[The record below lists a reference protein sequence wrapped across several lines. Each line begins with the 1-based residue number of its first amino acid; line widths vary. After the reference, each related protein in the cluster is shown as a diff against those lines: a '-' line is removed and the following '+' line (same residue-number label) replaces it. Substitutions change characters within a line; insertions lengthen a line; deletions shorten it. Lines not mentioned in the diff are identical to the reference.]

1 MLIEKINS
9 ASFANGILRLQVAT
23 TNGRGEWIEAGTIE
37 IPGVLVASVI
47 NQISVAANDI
57 SGQLTQINEGK
68 TDVPEIEENGAEN
81 KTKKTK
87 TKTKDKN

>member
-23 TNGRGEWIEAGTIE
+23 TNGRGEWIETGTIE
-37 IPGVLVASVI
+37 IPGALVASVI
-47 NQISVAANDI
+47 SQISVAANDI
-57 SGQLTQINEGK
+57 SGQLTQINEEK
-68 TDVPEIEENGAEN
+68 TDIPDIKDNGAEN

-87 TKTKDKN
+87 TKDKN

>member
-23 TNGRGEWIEAGTIE
+23 TNGRGEWIETGTIE
-37 IPGVLVASVI
+37 IPGALVASVI
-47 NQISVAANDI
+47 SQISVAANDI
-57 SGQLTQINEGK
+57 SGQLTQINEEK
-68 TDVPEIEENGAEN
+68 TDIPDIKENGAEN

>member
-23 TNGRGEWIEAGTIE
+23 TNGRGEWIETGTIE
-37 IPGVLVASVI
+37 IPGALVASVI
-47 NQISVAANDI
+47 SQISVAANDI
-57 SGQLTQINEGK
+57 SGQLTQINEEK
-68 TDVPEIEENGAEN
+68 TDIPDIKENGAEN

-87 TKTKDKN
+87 TKDKN